1 MFPAYRTTVYCQQ
14 SPRVLEQIMEDA
26 VDWYL
31 SLHPTVFPIKR
42 TNSCIVLK
50 AQKSY
55 RSNGELI
62 TVSVQQ
68 DSFSVVSKS
77 LEESTQLVAWGK
89 NKENVISL
97 SACFKTQIREL
108 LCVAA

>member
-1 MFPAYRTTVYCQQ
+1 
-14 SPRVLEQIMEDA
+14 MEDA

-31 SLHPTVFPIKR
+31 SLHPTVFPIER
-42 TNSCIVLK
+42 TNSRIVLK

-62 TVSVQQ
+62 TLDIQQ
-68 DSFSVVSKS
+68 NAFDIVSKS
-77 LEESTQLVAWGK
+77 IKESTQLVAWGK
-89 NKENVISL
+89 NKENVITISSCL
-97 SACFKTQIREL
+97 KSQIREL